1 MMIVYR
7 VEKDNVG
14 PYRSGSVNTARLNKK
29 LGKHNNSNSRPGPY
43 LDKVISKPI
52 GAYHKHE
59 RSLNLGAYLRA
70 SEHIFGFSTIKQ
82 LKQWFT
88 GSRAELRRNGYTVGV
103 YRVSYNEIYCGE
115 HQTIFPVTSEKIKT
129 IKIP

>member
-14 PYRSGSVNTARLNKK
+14 PYRSDSVNTERLRKK
-29 LGKHNNSNSRPGPY
+29 LRKHNTSNSRPGPFA
-43 LDKVISKPI
+43 DKVISKPVN
-52 GAYHKHE
+52 AYHEHE
-59 RSLNLGAYLRA
+59 ASLNLGAYLRS

-82 LKQWFT
+82 LKRWFM

-103 YRVSYNEIYCGE
+103 YRVSYNETYCGE
-115 HQTIFPVTSEKIKT
+115 HQTIFPATSEKIKT